1 MAEYA
6 PLTPTVG
13 NLRALCST
21 CTTVMHK
28 AVPLAALATLV
39 GILDVTVQQAS
50 KHIIDTA
57 KPSLND
63 HLAREPETHA
73 QVPPPERANQA
84 RVFQLSG
91 AGKRMSRSSVDQ
103 VAAAISQF
111 EQSTNFKDFRKF
123 HIAQAVAFKERLQ
136 RHVHPET
143 GRTLAKATIH
153 SRLMAL
159 KAFTIWLAGR
169 PGYRSK
175 ISYADADYFN
185 VSANDER
192 IAKAVRTRPV
202 PSLDEI
208 RMALAAMPAG
218 TVLERRDRAVV
229 AFALLSGARDNAIAS
244 FSLKHIDIAARTLF
258 HDARVV
264 RSKNAKT
271 FTSTFF
277 PVVGDIEPIVAEWIG
292 ELVAHGFEPDDPL
305 FPATK
310 VVPAAN
316 RRFAA
321 VGLERKHWRDAGAI
335 RRIFKRAF
343 ERVGLPNFNPHSFR
357 HSLAVLGEKICRT
370 PEEWKAYS
378 QNFGHSSSMT
388 TFNSYGPVA
397 PHRQAEILN
406 ALALAEPDQ
415 TALPIQS
422 VRLDDDQVRLILN
435 QLAKANARELAAEV

>member
-1 MAEYA
+1 M
-6 PLTPTVG
+6 
-13 NLRALCST
+13 R
-21 CTTVMHK
+21 
-28 AVPLAALATLV
+28 
-39 GILDVTVQQAS
+39 
-50 KHIIDTA
+50 KH
-57 KPSLND
+57 
-63 HLAREPETHA
+63 HA
-73 QVPPPERANQA
+73 QNERIKREYFNYLEQA
-84 RVFQLSG
+84 
-91 AGKRMSRSSVDQ
+91 KRMSQGSVDQ

-136 RHVHPET
+136 RHINPET

-159 KAFTIWLAGR
+159 KAFMIWLAGR
-169 PGYRSK
+169 PGYRSQ

-202 PSLDEI
+202 PSFDDI
-208 RMALAAMPAG
+208 RMALAAMPVR

-229 AFALLSGARDNAIAS
+229 AFALASGARDNAIAS
-244 FSLKHIDIAARTLF
+244 FSLKHIDIAARTVF
-258 HDARVV
+258 HDARDV
-264 RSKNAKT
+264 RTKNAKT

-277 PVVGDIEPIVAEWIG
+277 PVGSDTEAIVAEWIG
-292 ELVAHGFEPDDPL
+292 ELAAQGFGPDDPL
-305 FPATK
+305 FPVTK
-310 VVPAAN
+310 VAPAAN

-335 RRIFKRAF
+335 RRIFKQAF

-378 QNFGHSSSMT
+378 QNFGHSSPMT

-406 ALALAEPDQ
+406 ALVLAKPDQ
-415 TALPIQS
+415 TAPAVQS
-422 VRLDDDQVRLILN
+422 VRLDDDQVQLILN
-435 QLAKANARELAAEV
+435 QLAKANAKEEALGAGPT